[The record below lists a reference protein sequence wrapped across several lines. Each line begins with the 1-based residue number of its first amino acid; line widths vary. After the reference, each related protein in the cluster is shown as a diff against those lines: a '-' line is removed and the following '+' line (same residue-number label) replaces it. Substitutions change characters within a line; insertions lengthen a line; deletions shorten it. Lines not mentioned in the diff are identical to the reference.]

1 MHSHAGA
8 WERWEGKR
16 TQERSAAAPAGKQ
29 VPRHQG
35 GDEGG
40 AAVEEK
46 VVHAGTLGK
55 RKAPSQGG
63 RLWTYSPDTLRTWA
77 DSSPRLFS
85 MRSLYQSRKLITPN
99 S

>member
-1 MHSHAGA
+1 M
-8 WERWEGKR
+8 GKFG
-16 TQERSAAAPAGKQ
+16 EMGSAPPPAGKQ

-46 VVHAGTLGK
+46 VVHSGTLGK
-55 RKAPSQGG
+55 QKAPRVG
-63 RLWTYSPDTLRTWA
+63 RLGTYSLATLRTWA

-85 MRSLYQSRKLITPN
+85 RRSLYQSRKLITPN